1 MTSDTYQET
10 IVSHD
15 LANLF
20 QEICSGQFSKKT
32 RQEIHITKKK
42 MQTSDV
48 CSTSKVSIG
57 KKHAQKEDKTFNQ
70 ALLALPTTQ
79 GKGYP
84 LYLDSL

>member
-20 QEICSGQFSKKT
+20 QQICSGQFSKNT

-42 MQTSDV
+42 TQINDV
-48 CSTSKVSIG
+48 CSTSKVSTG
-57 KKHAQKEDKTFNQ
+57 KKEWAKRR
-70 ALLALPTTQ
+70 
-79 GKGYP
+79 
-84 LYLDSL
+84 